1 MIVSVNKESNGKRV
15 NEFQMRIHLQ
25 TKDQGKRRS
34 FSAPAG
40 RSEAFST
47 STSRR
52 VDPDTEMQVMKYY
65 CSPGQIPWS
74 LNGMSSWFTINPQT
88 PFCPCLLENLS
99 PNSGVRV
106 CLMSTFINV

>member
-47 STSRR
+47 
-52 VDPDTEMQVMKYY
+52 
-65 CSPGQIPWS
+65 
-74 LNGMSSWFTINPQT
+74 
-88 PFCPCLLENLS
+88 
-99 PNSGVRV
+99 
-106 CLMSTFINV
+106 